1 MAPDDLEPYADED
14 GLGVD
19 AAAVRLVVEIV
30 SPGKRNEDRVRKRRE
45 YAHAGI
51 PVYVIVGDHD
61 AEGTVTVLTEPRPD
75 KGAWLG
81 VLRVPYGTDAE
92 ILKGPATGFVGGEA
106 ITGPKRA

>member
-1 MAPDDLEPYADED
+1 M
-14 GLGVD
+14 D
-19 AAAVRLVVEIV
+19 AAAVRLVVEVV

-75 KGAWLG
+75 
-81 VLRVPYGTDAE
+81 R
-92 ILKGPATGFVGGEA
+92 
-106 ITGPKRA
+106 